1 MTPTT
6 STTTGSPEGFI
17 FQRDTMGRVRVPAA
31 RREALLDEFERGG
44 ASGQAFAAMVGVRY
58 STFATWMQDRRRA
71 VRARGGHAG
80 AAALVTRSSSPATT
94 ARPVDPVRWLEAVVT
109 EPAAA
114 AQRSRTG
121 AATLPVGLPG
131 GARLD
136 ISDADQ
142 VPLVAALLRALERTK
157 G

>member
-1 MTPTT
+1 
-6 STTTGSPEGFI
+6 
-17 FQRDTMGRVRVPAA
+17 MGRVRVPAA

-80 AAALVTRSSSPATT
+80 GTTLATRSSSTKLA
-94 ARPVDPVRWLEAVVT
+94 ARPAEAVRWLEAVVGDP
-109 EPAAA
+109 PAAPGPQPQA
-114 AQRSRTG
+114 VAKS
-121 AATLPVGLPG
+121 LPVSLPG
-131 GARLD
+131 GARLE
-136 ISDADQ
+136 ISDTGQ
-142 VPLVAALLRALERTK
+142 VPLAAALLRALERIK